1 MTEPQSPPEA
11 EQQAQPAPG
20 EPLYAAEDIA
30 RALDTSGG
38 RALAQS
44 YYNATVAAKG
54 SPGLTKDEA
63 DQMIQAINN
72 GTAWPPPETP
82 SMVVISNVVATPDV
96 ADGTLCEITWDTD
109 VPADTQVKY
118 GADTSYGS
126 ETALDPTQATSHTAS
141 LSGLN
146 PATTYHYSVASS
158 GNASPDATFVTGG
171 A

>member
-11 EQQAQPAPG
+11 EQQTQPAPG
-20 EPLYAAEDIA
+20 EPLYGAEDIA
-30 RALDTSGG
+30 RALHTSGS

-63 DQMIQAINN
+63 DQMIDAINN
-72 GTAWPPPETP
+72 GTSWPPQQAP
-82 SMVVISNVVATPDV
+82 SMVVISNIVATPDQ

-118 GADTSYGS
+118 GADMSYGS
-126 ETALDPTQATSHTAS
+126 ETPLDPTQATSHSVS
-141 LSGLN
+141 LTGLN
-146 PATTYHYSVASS
+146 PATTYHYSVAS
-158 GNASPDATFVTGG
+158 GGTFSPDATFVTGG